1 MLALDRTAA
10 VGRVAVQEHR
20 GESIVSTS
28 KRVAI
33 VGQGYVGLPLA
44 VAAAQAGHTVVGIDL
59 AVERVADL
67 NAGRSPVGDVTDA
80 DLDEV
85 LRAGSYRASDD
96 FGAVAEADV
105 VVLCVPTPYH
115 NDAPDLS
122 YVEAATT
129 SVAAHLAGGALVIL
143 ESTTYPGTTE
153 EVLVPILEAGTGGR
167 VGEDFHLVFSPE
179 RIDPGNERF
188 GMRNTPKVV
197 GGTTPEATA
206 LAAEFYGSFV
216 DQVVTVSGPAT
227 AEAAKLLENTFRHL
241 NIALVNEL
249 AVLFQELGLDVW
261 EVIEAAS
268 SKPFGFMPF
277 YPGPGVGG
285 HCIPV
290 DPMYLSWRVRQLG
303 GAAKFIELAQ
313 DVNTQMPLYVVSRIQ
328 ELLNEEAKPVKGSRV
343 LVLGVAYKRDI
354 ADMRESPALPL
365 LERLVRKGADVRYH
379 DPYVPTYHLEGVGE
393 LKSVE
398 LDEAELREA
407 DCVVVVTD
415 HSSIDYDMVAE
426 HAPLV
431 FDTRN
436 RMPRVGA
443 HIHRL

>member
-1 MLALDRTAA
+1 VTDQQ
-10 VGRVAVQEHR
+10 RVV
-20 GESIVSTS
+20 V
-28 KRVAI
+28 

-44 VAAAQAGHTVVGIDL
+44 VAAAQAGHDVTGVDL
-59 AVERVADL
+59 AVDRVADL
-67 NAGRSPVGDVTDA
+67 NAGRSPVGDVTDD

-85 LRAGSYRASDD
+85 LRAGTYRAADGFD
-96 FGAVAEADV
+96 PIAEADV
-105 VVLCVPTPYH
+105 VILCVPTPYH
-115 NDAPDLS
+115 ADAPDLS
-122 YVEAATT
+122 YVESATT
-129 SVAAHLAGGALVIL
+129 SVAERLKPGATVIL

-153 EVLVPILEAGTGGR
+153 EVLVPILERVTGTT
-167 VGEDFHLVFSPE
+167 VGEGFHLVFSPE

-188 GMRNTPKVV
+188 GLRNTPKIV
-197 GGTTPEATA
+197 GGTTPEATRR
-206 LAAEFYGSFV
+206 AAAFYGSFV
-216 DQVVTVSGPAT
+216 DTVVQVSGPAT

-261 EVIEAAS
+261 EVIDAAA

-313 DVNTQMPLYVVSRIQ
+313 DVNQSMPLHVVARIQ
-328 ELLNEEAKPVKGSRV
+328 ELLNDAMKPVKGSMI
-343 LVLGVAYKRDI
+343 LILGVAYKRDI

-365 LERLVRKGADVRYH
+365 MERLVAKGADVRYH
-379 DPYVPTYHLEGVGE
+379 DPYVPTYHLAGAGE
-393 LKSVE
+393 LKSVD
-398 LDEAELREA
+398 LDAATLAAA
-407 DCVVVVTD
+407 DCVVLVTD
-415 HSSIDYDMVAE
+415 HTDVDYDLVAVN
-426 HAPLV
+426 APLV

-436 RMPRVGA
+436 RMPRTGD